1 MIWIRKIWGGLRT
14 ELPFLILLVVGA
26 VGAWLYVQARHA
38 ERDRDDVTRRA
49 ELVCAKVGV
58 DWQEKHQ
65 RGPGAACADR
75 AAQLRTDREAID
87 RKTAELLG
95 DAIARGNALAA
106 SDAQAA
112 RAALARAQAAEMKM
126 EKANADADATDHV
139 RADWIAAL
147 NGLAGLRH
155 APR

>member
-14 ELPFLILLVVGA
+14 ELPFIVLLAVAA
-26 VGAWLYVQARHA
+26 VGGWLYVQARHA

-49 ELVCAKVGV
+49 ELMCAKVGV
-58 DWQEKHQ
+58 DWQEKHR

-87 RKTAELLG
+87 RQTAHLLAA
-95 DAIARGNALAA
+95 AIARGNALSA

-112 RAALARAQAAEMKM
+112 RAALARAQAAEKKM
-126 EKANADADATDHV
+126 EKANADADATNLVH
-139 RADWIAAL
+139 ADWIAAL

>member
-1 MIWIRKIWGGLRT
+1 MIWIRKLWGGLRT
-14 ELPFLILLVVGA
+14 ELPFIILLIVGA

-49 ELVCAKVGV
+49 ELVCAKIGV
-58 DWQEKHQ
+58 DWREKHP
-65 RGPGAACADR
+65 RGRGTACADR
-75 AAQLRTDREAID
+75 AAQLRADREATDRE
-87 RKTAELLG
+87 TARLLS
-95 DAIARGNALAA
+95 AAMARGNALSA

-112 RAALARAQAAEMKM
+112 RNALARAQAAERKM
-126 EKANADADATDHV
+126 ENANAQADATDHV